1 MNLYYSLNQQV
12 PIQKVMNDIVKLC
25 GQISQDEMRDS
36 VLVIGLQKIMDYTNN
51 PPIPKITH
59 KELSNG

>member
-1 MNLYYSLNQQV
+1 
-12 PIQKVMNDIVKLC
+12 MNDIVKLC